1 MDPLFSRNGGNDLL
15 LSICNERR
23 FSDQNGGGFVSFDG
37 SGRWSEKGVCLV
49 LLCVERRWMEF
60 DDNGCLMGWNGNEW
74 GLIEAIDEW

>member
-23 FSDQNGGGFVSFDG
+23 FSDQSGGFVSCDG

>member
-1 MDPLFSRNGGNDLL
+1 M
-15 LSICNERR
+15 
-23 FSDQNGGGFVSFDG
+23 SFDG

-49 LLCVERRWMEF
+49 LLCVERRWIEF